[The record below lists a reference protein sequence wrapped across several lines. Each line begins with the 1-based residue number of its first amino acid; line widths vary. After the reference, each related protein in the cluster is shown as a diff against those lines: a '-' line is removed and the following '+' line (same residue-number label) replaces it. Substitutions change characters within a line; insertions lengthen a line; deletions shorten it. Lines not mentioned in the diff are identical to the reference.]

1 MSWAPSRQTY
11 RPPPLLLAAAGT
23 RNLGLA
29 NFRAELTVSR
39 RASYRSCAMAG
50 TETAK
55 PKRRTQAE
63 RRAST
68 RGALLEATIDC
79 LVEFGYGDTTTT
91 RIVERAG
98 VSRGA
103 QVHHYPTK
111 ADLVAEAVA
120 HLAKRR
126 TAEFFE
132 EVTERDLT
140 ARTRITAMLDE
151 IWAVHSSPLFA
162 ASMELIVAARTDRE
176 LRERFA
182 EVDREVNRE
191 IVTGIVGLTGKRAP
205 DPAVREAMDAG
216 LAAIRGLALMR
227 FVDPANTD
235 RRWPALRRGLVVVF
249 EAALAPQ
256 GKR

>member
-1 MSWAPSRQTY
+1 
-11 RPPPLLLAAAGT
+11 
-23 RNLGLA
+23 
-29 NFRAELTVSR
+29 
-39 RASYRSCAMAG
+39 MAG
-50 TETAK
+50 TETQK
-55 PKRRTQAE
+55 PRRRTQAE

-79 LVEFGYGDTTTT
+79 LVEYGYADTTTT

-111 ADLVAEAVA
+111 AALVAEAVA

-126 TAEFFE
+126 TAEFFD
-132 EVTERDLT
+132 EVTGRDL
-140 ARTRITAMLDE
+140 AVRGQVKALLDE

-162 ASMELIVAARTDRE
+162 ASMELVVAARTDPE

-182 EVDREVNRE
+182 EIDRDVNRE
-191 IVTGIVGLTGKRAP
+191 IVTGIIGLTGERGA

-216 LAAIRGLALMR
+216 LAAIRGLAIMR
-227 FVDPANTD
+227 FVDPKGTD
-235 RRWPALRRGLVVVF
+235 RRWPSLRRGLVVVF
-249 EAALAPQ
+249 ESALARD
-256 GKR
+256 GAKSK